1 MTLTGQGIAQ
11 LQYRQNGISVSNP
24 ATDGINKNVLIVP
37 ELSLPGIEDAE
48 IKSPGDDRHH
58 SHISRLSTPL
68 VGTLQGADHHIR

>member
-37 ELSLPGIEDAE
+37 ELSLPGTEDAE
-48 IKSPGDDRHH
+48 IKSPAM
-58 SHISRLSTPL
+58 P
-68 VGTLQGADHHIR
+68 GTIRT